1 MKETCK
7 LPNAIKKIV
16 EKRGKNVVNDVVLV
30 NIMDDIYD
38 LDESRATKNVL
49 KGLLNIG
56 YGEKLGTLNP
66 IMRQH

>member
-7 LPNAIKKIV
+7 LPNAIKAIV
-16 EKRGKNVVNDVVLV
+16 EKRGKDVANDVILV

-49 KGLLNIG
+49 KGLLNLG
-56 YGEKLGTLNP
+56 YGEKLGTSESH
-66 IMRQH
+66 MRQH